1 MAYGPQKQIL
11 DASEAQGRNSN
22 AIMAGWVDR
31 GPWQYW
37 DTLTGNPGVI
47 LASQYTMFSV
57 PQNAQNPLPPG
68 GTKSKLLTNMTAP
81 SQFPPPRCLLLMA
94 LCFYFSSRMFKDD
107 IDAVL
112 DGCWI
117 EFVIDEKK
125 FHEGQIWLFPA
136 GAGLAGVS
144 TQTGESVY
152 TNGLPAPFYSRRYDD
167 WSKYIAPLQ
176 QFTLNIFFPGTPPTM
191 DEEGP
196 GLYMP
201 VYGDGLTDRSVQ

>member
-1 MAYGPQKQIL
+1 MAYGPSKQIL
-11 DASEAQGRNSN
+11 DAGEAQGRNSN
-22 AIMAGWVDR
+22 AIMAGWIDR

-37 DTLTGNPGVI
+37 DTLTGNPGVA
-47 LASQYTMFSV
+47 LAPQYTMFSV

-94 LCFYFSSRMFKDD
+94 IGFYLSSRMFKGD
-107 IDAVL
+107 IDLVL
-112 DGCWI
+112 DNCWI

-125 FHEGQIWLFPA
+125 FHEGQIWTFPA

-152 TNGLPAPFYSRRYDD
+152 TNGLPSPFYMRRYDD
-167 WSKYIAPLQ
+167 WS
-176 QFTLNIFFPGTPPTM
+176 
-191 DEEGP
+191 
-196 GLYMP
+196 
-201 VYGDGLTDRSVQ
+201 RSVHPVRS